1 MKNWK
6 FKYFEKNTKESH
18 IHVFSSLEM
27 ESYIQKLLNDYKLTL
42 SDCKINFL
50 NSTIYIIISIYNT
63 KQNKKTRKK
72 HNKKKILKKKKN
84 LFNNL
89 VYQTKKIATTKTL
102 LNSNKNVSNNNKYH
116 LKSKKQYK
124 IYKPYYLIFN
134 SSYNKKLKLN
144 TKKTFKLNNFSKK
157 LLEGIKAFLKNK
169 YNIIIIIKKLK
180 LALESNLK
188 KNNIKLKLRKF
199 QRSDFFL
206 QGTSILF
213 TFISQ
218 ANSEKLL
225 TKFIAKELASTKRHK
240 FFLNF
245 LKESFNIL
253 INQNF
258 SKISGIKLV
267 IKGRLNNVMRA
278 KAYLIKIGKIP
289 LIAPNYNLTYSEA
302 TAYGKNGTLG
312 IKLWILKKTRKQ
324 KQCFYNQKK

>member
-27 ESYIQKLLNDYKLTL
+27 ESYIQKLLNNYKLTL

-50 NSTIYIIISIYNT
+50 DSTIYIIISTYNT
-63 KQNKKTRKK
+63 KQNETRKK
-72 HNKKKILKKKKN
+72 HNKKNI
-84 LFNNL
+84 FNNL

-102 LNSNKNVSNNNKYH
+102 LNTNKNISDTNKCHLKWKKLSKKY

-124 IYKPYYLIFN
+124 VYKPYYSIFN
-134 SSYNKKLKLN
+134 STYNKKLKLN

-157 LLEGIKAFLKNK
+157 LLEGIKSFLKNK
-169 YNIIIIIKKLK
+169 YNIIIIIKKLE

-218 ANSEKLL
+218 TNSEKLL
-225 TKFIAKELASTKRHK
+225 TKFIAKELATTKRHK

-258 SKISGIKLV
+258 SKISGIKLI

-278 KAYLIKIGKIP
+278 KAHLIKIGKIP
-289 LIAPNYNLTYSEA
+289 LIAPNDNLTYSET

-312 IKLWILKKTRKQ
+312 IKLWVLKK
-324 KQCFYNQKK
+324 N